1 MARRLDTKGQYNS
14 AEASEQDIISV
25 LTTVDATNYP
35 ATIAGQ
41 IDRIGDAHEIIQR
54 KALKMKLKVPAGQG
68 DSKSEKTTLL
78 TQNHLLMDT
87 AAAINTI
94 SINKGAIKVLEE
106 GESYTVPV
114 GYNVGEYTIS
124 AKTAAGYL
132 TETTLSTTGADLI
145 SGVTAYTIQGGKSTK
160 VTGKLADYRTGTDNQ
175 YKPATSYTNNANT
188 LAVKIPA
195 TGAYSSD
202 NYLKT
207 SIRYAPTVDTLSID
221 VKHAKQEGSND
232 VALID
237 DFIIPAGYYPTDKSV
252 PVRVTDNGENI
263 GEINVEK
270 EKIATGAGDV
280 IPSPGFDYLKLV
292 KIKAAGGFSILD
304 NGSRELSVGSYNT
317 TNEGYAVT
325 AANVVGKFSTAGW
338 ITTANNTDS
347 SVVVGKLPKATFG
360 FTNNI
365 VKSTG
370 AGYIPSGETLLTM
383 SPYTHGMSIAQAT
396 TAITESGDNTGNV
409 AANHYYVKFNVKT
422 PGYAT
427 VGDHYQDIGSKVSCS
442 GFNTSAT
449 TDSVTYVDKAV
460 NAKTTYLDITGN
472 YQPGS
477 QYIKATVQSA
487 SAPTLSITDKTDTV
501 TVGKI
506 SSGKFPISVSNLTGT
521 ISVNTPGW
529 FTGGTATDS
538 SVTVGTLPASVH
550 TCSDAIQLGSAIKPS
565 LTSDHCYVTCTT
577 STGYT
582 LGETKYIDIG
592 KAGIGMELNTADSK
606 DHYTVKAGTYY
617 ISDGTFFVKKVA
629 GRLRDLSGEENGGIT
644 HIDPTKTLPALE
656 NFTSDTTIVGKDNQ
670 FLSSV
675 TIEVSGIIDKLSQI

>member
-14 AEASEQDIISV
+14 AEATEQNITSV

-54 KALKMKLKVPAGQG
+54 KALQMQLKVPAGQG

-94 SINKGAIKVLEE
+94 SINNGAIKVLKE
-106 GESYTVPV
+106 GETYTVPV
-114 GYNVGEYTIS
+114 GYNVGEYKIS

-132 TETTLSTTGADLI
+132 TETTLTSSNDLI
-145 SGVTAYTIQGGKSTK
+145 SGLTAYTIQGGKSTK
-160 VTGKLADYRTGTDNQ
+160 ITGTLANYRGGDQ
-175 YKPATSYTNNANT
+175 AATSYKNSSSK
-188 LAVKIPA
+188 LAIKIPA
-195 TGAYSSD
+195 TGAYSSS
-202 NYLKT
+202 NYLTTTIPYKT
-207 SIRYAPTVDTLSID
+207 SAGELTIN
-221 VKHAKQEGSND
+221 VKHAGSD
-232 VALID
+232 DTALIEN
-237 DFIIPAGYYPTDKSV
+237 FVVPAGYYPTNTSV
-252 PVRVTDNGENI
+252 KVNVIDNNENI
-263 GEINVEK
+263 GEINVQDSI
-270 EKIATGAGDV
+270 IATGAGDV

-292 KIKAAGGFSILD
+292 KINAAGGFSILD

-317 TNEGYAVT
+317 TNKGYAVT

-383 SPYTHGMSIAQAT
+383 SPYTHGMSIAQTT
-396 TAITESGDNTGNV
+396 TAITNPGNNTVDV

-442 GFNTSAT
+442 DFQTSAT
-449 TDSVTYVDKAV
+449 GSVTYADKAV

-472 YQPGS
+472 YQPGA
-477 QYIKATVQSA
+477 QYIRATVQSA

-550 TCSDAIQLGSAIKPS
+550 TCGAIQLGGAG
-565 LTSDHCYVTCTT
+565 LTADHCYVTCTT

-582 LGETKYIDIG
+582 LGETKYIDLG
-592 KAGIGMELNTADSK
+592 KKGSAFTLDTAHPSQDI
-606 DHYTVKAGTYY
+606 VKGTYY
-617 ISDGTFFVKKVA
+617 MSLATISVSNVA
-629 GRLRDLSGEENGGIT
+629 GLLGDLSGEGHSNIA
-644 HIDPTKTLPALE
+644 HIDPNKTLPALE

>member
-14 AEASEQDIISV
+14 AEATEQNITSV

-68 DSKSEKTTLL
+68 DSKPEATTLL
-78 TQNHLLMDT
+78 TQDHLLMDT

-94 SINKGAIKVLEE
+94 SINNGATKVLKE
-106 GESYTVPV
+106 GETYTVPV
-114 GYNVGEYTIS
+114 GYNVGEYKIS

-132 TETTLSTTGADLI
+132 TETTLTSSNDLI
-145 SGVTAYTIQGGKSTK
+145 NGLTAYTIRGGKSTK
-160 VTGKLADYRTGTDNQ
+160 VTGKLADFRAGNQ
-175 YKPATSYTNNANT
+175 AATSYQNSSSK
-188 LAVKIPA
+188 LAIKIPA
-195 TGAYSSD
+195 TGAYSSS
-202 NYLKT
+202 NYLTTTIPYKT
-207 SIRYAPTVDTLSID
+207 SAGELTIN
-221 VKHAKQEGSND
+221 VKHTGSD
-232 VALID
+232 DDTALIEN
-237 DFIIPAGYYPTDKSV
+237 FVVPAGYYPIDTSV
-252 PVRVTDNGENI
+252 KVNVIDNNENI
-263 GEINVEK
+263 GEINVQESI
-270 EKIATGAGDV
+270 IATGAGHV
-280 IPSPGFDYLKLV
+280 TPGDGFNYLKEV
-292 KIKAAGGFSILD
+292 IINPAGGFSILD
-304 NGSRELSVGSYNT
+304 NESRELSVGSYNT
-317 TNEGYAVT
+317 TNKGYAVT

-383 SPYTHGMSIAQAT
+383 SPYTHGMSIAQTT
-396 TAITESGDNTGNV
+396 TAITNPENNTVDV

-442 GFNTSAT
+442 GFQTSAT
-449 TDSVTYVDKAV
+449 GNVPYADKAV

-472 YQPGS
+472 YQPGA
-477 QYIKATVQSA
+477 QYIKAIVQSA

-501 TVGKI
+501 TVGAKT
-506 SSGKFPISVSNLTGT
+506 SGKFPISVSNLTGT

-550 TCSDAIQLGSAIKPS
+550 TCGAIQLGSAINTN
-565 LTSDHCYVTCTT
+565 LTANHCYVTCTT

-582 LGETKYIDIG
+582 LGETKYIDLGI
-592 KAGIGMELNTADSK
+592 AGTGATLTTSNSSK
-606 DHYTVKAGTYY
+606 SIAKGTYY
-617 ISDGTFFVKKVA
+617 QKEAVVSVSNVA
-629 GRLRDLSGEENGGIT
+629 GTLKDLSGEENKGIVG
-644 HIDPTKTLPALE
+644 IDPTKTLPVLE
-656 NFTSDTTIVGKDNQ
+656 NLTSDTTIVGKDNQ

>member
-14 AEASEQDIISV
+14 VEATEQNITSV

-68 DSKSEKTTLL
+68 DSKPEATTLL
-78 TQNHLLMDT
+78 TQDHLLMDT

-94 SINKGAIKVLEE
+94 SINNGAIKVLKE

-114 GYNVGEYTIS
+114 GYNVGEYKIS

-132 TETTLSTTGADLI
+132 TETTLTSSDDLI
-145 SGVTAYTIQGGKSTK
+145 SGLTAYTIRGGESTK
-160 VTGKLADYRTGTDNQ
+160 ITGTLANYRGGDQ
-175 YKPATSYTNNANT
+175 AATSYKNSSSK
-188 LAVKIPA
+188 LAIKIPA
-195 TGAYSSD
+195 TGAYSSS
-202 NYLKT
+202 NYLTTTIPYKT
-207 SIRYAPTVDTLSID
+207 SAGELTIN
-221 VKHAKQEGSND
+221 VKHTGSD
-232 VALID
+232 DTALIEN
-237 DFIIPAGYYPTDKSV
+237 FVVPAGYYPTDTSV
-252 PVRVTDNGENI
+252 KVNVIDNNENI
-263 GEINVEK
+263 GEINVQESI
-270 EKIATGAGDV
+270 IATGAGHV
-280 IPSPGFDYLKLV
+280 TPGDGFNYLKEV
-292 KIKAAGGFSILD
+292 IINPAGGFSILD

-317 TNEGYAVT
+317 TNKGYAVT

-383 SPYTHGMSIAQAT
+383 SPYTHEMSLAQTT
-396 TAITESGDNTGNV
+396 TAITHSGDNTGDV

-427 VGDHYQDIGSKVSCS
+427 TGDHYQDIGSKVSCS
-442 GFNTSAT
+442 DFQTSAT
-449 TDSVTYVDKAV
+449 GSVTYADKAV

-472 YQPGS
+472 YQPGA

-501 TVGKI
+501 TVGDKT
-506 SSGKFPISVSNLTGT
+506 SGKFPISVSNLTGT

-550 TCSDAIQLGSAIKPS
+550 TCGAIQLGNDIGAG
-565 LTSDHCYVTCTT
+565 LTTDHCYVTCTT

-582 LGETKYIDIG
+582 LGETKYIDLG
-592 KAGIGMELNTADSK
+592 KKGSGFTLDAAWPSQDIAK
-606 DHYTVKAGTYY
+606 GTYY
-617 ISDGTFFVKKVA
+617 MSIATISVANVGGFYETFLERNIVI
-629 GRLRDLSGEENGGIT
+629 LLIQ
-644 HIDPTKTLPALE
+644 ILTKLYLLQKISLLILQQQE
-656 NFTSDTTIVGKDNQ
+656 KTIN
-670 FLSSV
+670 S
-675 TIEVSGIIDKLSQI
+675 

>member
-14 AEASEQDIISV
+14 AEATEQNITSV

-35 ATIAGQ
+35 ATISGQ

-54 KALKMKLKVPAGQG
+54 KALKMNLKVPAGQG
-68 DSKSEKTTLL
+68 DSKPEKTTLL

-94 SINKGAIKVLEE
+94 SINNGAIKVLKE
-106 GESYTVPV
+106 GETYTVPV
-114 GYNVGEYTIS
+114 GYNVGEYKIS

-132 TETTLSTTGADLI
+132 TETTLTSSNDLI
-145 SGVTAYTIQGGKSTK
+145 SGLTAYTIRGGKSTK
-160 VTGKLADYRTGTDNQ
+160 ITGSLADYRTGTDNQ

-252 PVRVTDNGENI
+252 PVRVTDDGKNI

-292 KIKAAGGFSILD
+292 KIGAAGGFSILD

-317 TNEGYAVT
+317 ANNSYIVT
-325 AANVVGKFSTAGW
+325 ANDVVGKFSTAGW

-347 SVVVGKLPKATFG
+347 SVVVGKLPKAFIS
-360 FTNNI
+360 FTKNKVI
-365 VKSTG
+365 ALE
-370 AGYIPSGETLLTM
+370 AGYIPQGETLTM
-383 SPYTHGMSIAQAT
+383 VPYTYDMFLEKAT
-396 TAITESGDNTGNV
+396 TAITPPEDYTGNV
-409 AANHYYVKFNVKT
+409 AANHYYVRFNVDT
-422 PGYAT
+422 AGYAT
-427 VGDHYQDIGSKVSCS
+427 SGDHYYDIGSQVSCS
-442 GFNTSAT
+442 DFKTSAT
-449 TDSVTYVDKAV
+449 GSVTYADKAV

-472 YQPGS
+472 YQPGA
-477 QYIKATVQSA
+477 QYIKATVRNA

-501 TVGKI
+501 TVGAKT
-506 SSGKFPISVSNLTGT
+506 SGKFPISISNLTGT

-538 SVTVGTLPASVH
+538 SVTVGTLPESVH
-550 TCSDAIQLGSAIKPS
+550 TCGAIQLGSAINNPD
-565 LTSDHCYVTCTT
+565 LTATHCYVTCTT

-582 LGETKYIDIG
+582 LGETKYIDLGI
-592 KAGIGMELNTADSK
+592 AGTGDTLTTNNFIKTIYG
-606 DHYTVKAGTYY
+606 GTYY
-617 ISDGTFFVKKVA
+617 QREVDISVAKVA
-629 GRLRDLSGEENGGIT
+629 GTLRDLSGETNVGIT
-644 HIDPTKTLPALE
+644 TTTTLE
-656 NFTSDTTIVGKDNQ
+656 NLTSDTTIVGTDHQ

-675 TIEVSGIIDKLSQI
+675 TIEVSGIIDKLSKI

>member
-14 AEASEQDIISV
+14 AEATEQNITSV

-68 DSKSEKTTLL
+68 DSKPETTTLL
-78 TQNHLLMDT
+78 TQDHLLMDT

-94 SINKGAIKVLEE
+94 SINNGAIKVLKE
-106 GESYTVPV
+106 GETYTVPV
-114 GYNVGEYTIS
+114 GYNVGEYKIS

-132 TETTLSTTGADLI
+132 TETTLTSSNDLI
-145 SGVTAYTIQGGKSTK
+145 SGLTAYTIRGGKSTK
-160 VTGKLADYRTGTDNQ
+160 ITGSLADYRTGTDNQ

-221 VKHAKQEGSND
+221 VKHAEQNGGND

-252 PVRVTDNGENI
+252 PVRVTDDGKSI
-263 GEINVEK
+263 GEINVER

-292 KIKAAGGFSILD
+292 KINAAGGFSILD

-317 TNEGYAVT
+317 TNKGYAVT

-383 SPYTHGMSIAQAT
+383 SPYTHSMSLAKTT
-396 TAITESGDNTGNV
+396 TAITHSGDNTGDV
-409 AANHYYVKFNVKT
+409 AAAHYYVKFNVDT
-422 PGYAT
+422 AGYAVT
-427 VGDHYQDIGSKVSCS
+427 GAHY
-442 GFNTSAT
+442 
-449 TDSVTYVDKAV
+449 
-460 NAKTTYLDITGN
+460 
-472 YQPGS
+472 
-477 QYIKATVQSA
+477 
-487 SAPTLSITDKTDTV
+487 
-501 TVGKI
+501 
-506 SSGKFPISVSNLTGT
+506 
-521 ISVNTPGW
+521 
-529 FTGGTATDS
+529 
-538 SVTVGTLPASVH
+538 
-550 TCSDAIQLGSAIKPS
+550 
-565 LTSDHCYVTCTT
+565 
-577 STGYT
+577 
-582 LGETKYIDIG
+582 
-592 KAGIGMELNTADSK
+592 
-606 DHYTVKAGTYY
+606 
-617 ISDGTFFVKKVA
+617 
-629 GRLRDLSGEENGGIT
+629 
-644 HIDPTKTLPALE
+644 
-656 NFTSDTTIVGKDNQ
+656 
-670 FLSSV
+670 
-675 TIEVSGIIDKLSQI
+675 

>member
-1 MARRLDTKGQYNS
+1 MARRLDTKGKYNS
-14 AEASEQDIISV
+14 AEATEQNITSV

-54 KALKMKLKVPAGQG
+54 KALKMNLKVPAGQG
-68 DSKSEKTTLL
+68 DSKPEATTLL
-78 TQNHLLMDT
+78 TQDHLLMDT

-94 SINKGAIKVLEE
+94 SINNGAIKVLKE
-106 GESYTVPV
+106 GESYIVPV
-114 GYNVGEYTIS
+114 GYNVGEYKIS

-132 TETTLSTTGADLI
+132 TETTLTSSNDLI
-145 SGVTAYTIQGGKSTK
+145 SGLTAYTIQGGKSIK
-160 VTGKLADYRTGTDNQ
+160 ITGTLANYRDGDQ
-175 YKPATSYTNNANT
+175 AATSYKNSSSK
-188 LAVKIPA
+188 LAIKIPA
-195 TGAYSSD
+195 TGAYNSA
-202 NYLKT
+202 NYLTTTIPYKT
-207 SIRYAPTVDTLSID
+207 SAGELTIN
-221 VKHAKQEGSND
+221 VKHTGSD
-232 VALID
+232 DTALIEN
-237 DFIIPAGYYPTDKSV
+237 FVVPAGYYPTDTSV
-252 PVRVTDNGENI
+252 KVNVIDNNENI
-263 GEINVEK
+263 GEINVQESI
-270 EKIATGAGDV
+270 IATGAGHV
-280 IPSPGFDYLKLV
+280 TPGDGFNYLKEV
-292 KIKAAGGFSILD
+292 IINPAGGFSILD

-317 TNEGYAVT
+317 TNKGYAVT

-383 SPYTHGMSIAQAT
+383 SPYTHSMSLAKTT
-396 TAITESGDNTGNV
+396 TAITHSGDNTGDV
-409 AANHYYVKFNVKT
+409 AAAHYYVKFNVDT
-422 PGYAT
+422 AGYAVT
-427 VGDHYQDIGSKVSCS
+427 GAHYQDIGSQVSCS
-442 GFNTSAT
+442 DFKTSAT
-449 TDSVTYVDKAV
+449 GSVTYADKAV

-472 YQPGS
+472 YQPGA
-477 QYIKATVQSA
+477 QYIKATVRSA

-501 TVGKI
+501 TVGAKT
-506 SSGKFPISVSNLTGT
+506 SGKFPISVSNLTGT

-550 TCSDAIQLGSAIKPS
+550 TCGAIQLGSDINTN
-565 LTSDHCYVTCTT
+565 LTANHCYVTCTT

-582 LGETKYIDIG
+582 LGETKYIDL
-592 KAGIGMELNTADSK
+592 GIKGSGFTLDTASPSQDIAK
-606 DHYTVKAGTYY
+606 GTYY
-617 ISDGTFFVKKVA
+617 MSAATISVA
-629 GRLRDLSGEENGGIT
+629 NVNGLLRDLSGEKHSNIA
-644 HIDPTKTLPALE
+644 HIDPNKTLPALE

-675 TIEVSGIIDKLSQI
+675 TIEVSGIIDKLSKI

>member
-14 AEASEQDIISV
+14 AEADEQNITSI

-54 KALKMKLKVPAGQG
+54 KALKMKLKIPAGQG
-68 DSKSEKTTLL
+68 DKKPETTTLL
-78 TQNHLLMDT
+78 TQDHLLMDT

-94 SINKGAIKVLEE
+94 SINNGATKVLAE
-106 GESYTVPV
+106 GETYTVHE

-132 TETTLSTTGADLI
+132 TETTLATSGVDLI

-252 PVRVTDNGENI
+252 PVRVTDDGKSI

-270 EKIATGAGDV
+270 KKIATGAGDV
-280 IPSPGFDYLKLV
+280 TPSPGFDYLKLV
-292 KIKAAGGFSILD
+292 KINAAGGFSILD

-317 TNEGYAVT
+317 TNNGYAVT

-383 SPYTHGMSIAQAT
+383 SPYTHSMSLAQTT
-396 TAITESGDNTGNV
+396 TAITHSGDNTVDV
-409 AANHYYVKFNVKT
+409 AANHYYVKFSVDT
-422 PGYAT
+422 AGYAT
-427 VGDHYQDIGSKVSCS
+427 VGNHYQDIGSKVSCS
-442 GFNTSAT
+442 DFNTSAT
-449 TDSVTYVDKAV
+449 EHVTYADKAV

-472 YQPGS
+472 YQPGA

-506 SSGKFPISVSNLTGT
+506 NSGKFPISVSNLTGT

-550 TCSDAIQLGSAIKPS
+550 TCGAIKLGKDIGAG
-565 LTSDHCYVTCTT
+565 LTTDHCYVTCTT

-582 LGETKYIDIG
+582 LGETKYIDL
-592 KAGIGMELNTADSK
+592 GIKGSGFTLDTASPSQDI
-606 DHYTVKAGTYY
+606 VEGTYY
-617 ISDGTFFVKKVA
+617 MSLATISVSNVG
-629 GRLRDLSGEENGGIT
+629 GRLRDLSGEVHSNIVNA
-644 HIDPTKTLPALE
+644 DPNKTLPALE

-675 TIEVSGIIDKLSQI
+675 TIEVSGIIDKLSKI

>member
-14 AEASEQDIISV
+14 AEASEQNIISV

-68 DSKSEKTTLL
+68 DRRSETTTLL
-78 TQNHLLMDT
+78 TQDHLLMDT

-94 SINKGAIKVLEE
+94 SINNGAIKVLKE
-106 GESYTVPV
+106 GETYTVPV
-114 GYNVGEYTIS
+114 GYNVGEYKIS

-132 TETTLSTTGADLI
+132 TETTLATSGVDLI

-160 VTGKLADYRTGTDNQ
+160 VTGQLADYRTGTDNQ

-221 VKHAKQEGSND
+221 VKHAEQKGSND

-252 PVRVTDNGENI
+252 PVRVTDDGKHI
-263 GEINVEK
+263 GEINVQREL
-270 EKIATGAGDV
+270 IATGAGDV

-292 KIKAAGGFSILD
+292 KIGAAGGFSILD

-317 TNEGYAVT
+317 TNNGYAVT

-383 SPYTHGMSIAQAT
+383 SPYTHGMSIAQTT
-396 TAITESGDNTGNV
+396 TAITNPGNNTVDV
-409 AANHYYVKFNVKT
+409 AANHYYVKFSVDT
-422 PGYAT
+422 AGYAT
-427 VGDHYQDIGSKVSCS
+427 VGNHYQDIGSKVSCS
-442 GFNTSAT
+442 DFQTSAT
-449 TDSVTYVDKAV
+449 GSVTYADKAV

-472 YQPGS
+472 YQPGA
-477 QYIKATVQSA
+477 QYIRATVQSA
-487 SAPTLSITDKTDTV
+487 SAPILSITDKTDTV

-506 SSGKFPISVSNLTGT
+506 NSGKFPISVSNLTGT

-550 TCSDAIQLGSAIKPS
+550 TCSTVQLGKDIGAG
-565 LTSDHCYVTCTT
+565 LTTDHCYVTCTT

-582 LGETKYIDIG
+582 LGETKYIDL
-592 KAGIGMELNTADSK
+592 GIKGSGFTLDTASPSQDI
-606 DHYTVKAGTYY
+606 VKGTYY
-617 ISDGTFFVKKVA
+617 MSLATISVA
-629 GRLRDLSGEENGGIT
+629 NVGGLLRDLSGEVNGDIA
-644 HIDPTKTLPALE
+644 HVDPNKTLPALE

>member
-1 MARRLDTKGQYNS
+1 MARRLDHKGQYNS
-14 AEASEQDIISV
+14 AEATEQNITSV

-54 KALKMKLKVPAGQG
+54 KALQMQLKVPAGQG
-68 DSKSEKTTLL
+68 DSKPETTTAL
-78 TQNHLLMDT
+78 TQDHLLMDT

-94 SINKGAIKVLEE
+94 SINNGATKVLEE
-106 GESYTVPV
+106 GGSYTVPV
-114 GYNVGEYTIS
+114 GYNVREYKIS

-132 TETTLSTTGADLI
+132 TETTLTSSDDLI
-145 SGVTAYTIQGGKSTK
+145 SGLTAYTIRGGKSTK
-160 VTGKLADYRTGTDNQ
+160 ITGQLADYRTGTDNQ

-221 VKHAKQEGSND
+221 VKHAEQKGSND

-252 PVRVTDNGENI
+252 PVRVTDDGKHI
-263 GEINVEK
+263 GEINVQRE
-270 EKIATGAGDV
+270 IDATGAGHI
-280 IPSPGFDYLKLV
+280 IPSPGFDYLKQV
-292 KIKAAGGFSILD
+292 NIAEAGGFSILD

-317 TNEGYAVT
+317 TNKGYAVT

-370 AGYIPSGETLLTM
+370 AGYIPSGEILLTM
-383 SPYTHGMSIAQAT
+383 SPYTHSMSLAKTT
-396 TAITESGDNTGNV
+396 TAITHSGDNTVDV
-409 AANHYYVKFNVKT
+409 AANHYYVKFNVDT
-422 PGYAT
+422 AGYAVT
-427 VGDHYQDIGSKVSCS
+427 GAHYQDIGSQVSCS
-442 GFNTSAT
+442 AFNISAT
-449 TDSVTYVDKAV
+449 EKVTYVDKAV

-472 YQPGS
+472 YQPGA

-501 TVGKI
+501 TVGDKT
-506 SSGKFPISVSNLTGT
+506 SGKFPISVSNLTGT

-538 SVTVGTLPASVH
+538 NVTVGTLPASVH
-550 TCSDAIQLGSAIKPS
+550 TCGAIQLGRDIGAG
-565 LTSDHCYVTCTT
+565 LTTDHCYVTCTT

-582 LGETKYIDIG
+582 LGETKYIDLG
-592 KAGIGMELNTADSK
+592 KKGSGFTLDTAHPSQDIAKGI
-606 DHYTVKAGTYY
+606 YY
-617 ISDGTFFVKKVA
+617 MSEATISVSNVNGL
-629 GRLRDLSGEENGGIT
+629 LRDLSGEENGDIA
-644 HIDPTKTLPALE
+644 HVDPTKTLPALE
-656 NFTSDTTIVGKDNQ
+656 NFTSDTTIVGTNNQ

>member
-1 MARRLDTKGQYNS
+1 MARRLDTKGKYNS
-14 AEASEQDIISV
+14 AEATEQNITSV

-54 KALKMKLKVPAGQG
+54 KALKMNLKVPAGQG
-68 DSKSEKTTLL
+68 DSKPEATTLL
-78 TQNHLLMDT
+78 TQDHLLMDT

-94 SINKGAIKVLEE
+94 SINNGAIKVLKE
-106 GESYTVPV
+106 GETYTVPV
-114 GYNVGEYTIS
+114 GYNVGEYKIS

-132 TETTLSTTGADLI
+132 TETTLTSSNDLI
-145 SGVTAYTIQGGKSTK
+145 SGLTAYTIQGGKSIK
-160 VTGKLADYRTGTDNQ
+160 ITGTLANYRDGDQ
-175 YKPATSYTNNANT
+175 AATSYKNSSSK
-188 LAVKIPA
+188 LAIKIPA
-195 TGAYSSD
+195 TGAYNSA
-202 NYLKT
+202 NYLTTTIPYKT
-207 SIRYAPTVDTLSID
+207 SAGELTIN
-221 VKHAKQEGSND
+221 VKHTGSD
-232 VALID
+232 DTALIEN
-237 DFIIPAGYYPTDKSV
+237 FVVPAGYYPTDTSV
-252 PVRVTDNGENI
+252 KVNVIDNNENI
-263 GEINVEK
+263 GEINVQESI
-270 EKIATGAGDV
+270 IATGAGHV
-280 IPSPGFDYLKLV
+280 TPGDGFNYLKEV
-292 KIKAAGGFSILD
+292 IINPAGGFSILD

-317 TNEGYAVT
+317 TNKGYAVT

-383 SPYTHGMSIAQAT
+383 SPYTHGMSLAQTT

-427 VGDHYQDIGSKVSCS
+427 TGDHYQDIGSKVSCS
-442 GFNTSAT
+442 DFNTSAT
-449 TDSVTYVDKAV
+449 TDRVTYVDKAV

-472 YQPGS
+472 YQPGA
-477 QYIKATVQSA
+477 QYIKAIVQSA
-487 SAPTLSITDKTDTV
+487 SAPTLSITNKTDTV

-538 SVTVGTLPASVH
+538 SVTGITVGTLPASVH
-550 TCSDAIQLGSAIKPS
+550 TCGAIQLGKDIGAG
-565 LTSDHCYVTCTT
+565 LTTDHCYVTCTT

-582 LGETKYIDIG
+582 LGETKYIDLG
-592 KAGIGMELNTADSK
+592 KKGSGFTLDTASPSQDI
-606 DHYTVKAGTYY
+606 VKGTYY
-617 ISDGTFFVKKVA
+617 MSLATISVSNVG
-629 GRLRDLSGEENGGIT
+629 GLLRDLSGEEHSNIA
-644 HIDPTKTLPALE
+644 HIDPNKTLPALE

-675 TIEVSGIIDKLSQI
+675 TIEVSGIIGKLSKI

>member
-14 AEASEQDIISV
+14 AEATEQNITSV

-54 KALKMKLKVPAGQG
+54 KALKMNLKVPAGQG
-68 DSKSEKTTLL
+68 DSKPEATTAL

-94 SINKGAIKVLEE
+94 SINNGATKVLKE
-106 GESYTVPV
+106 GETYTVPV
-114 GYNVGEYTIS
+114 GYNVGEYKIS

-132 TETTLSTTGADLI
+132 TETTLATSGADLI

-160 VTGKLADYRTGTDNQ
+160 VTGKLADFRAGNQ
-175 YKPATSYTNNANT
+175 AATSYQNNSSK
-188 LAVKIPA
+188 LAIKIPA
-195 TGAYSSD
+195 TGAYNSA
-202 NYLKT
+202 NYLTTTIPYKT
-207 SIRYAPTVDTLSID
+207 SAGELTIN
-221 VKHAKQEGSND
+221 VKHTGSED
-232 VALID
+232 TTLIEN
-237 DFIIPAGYYPTDKSV
+237 FVVPAGYYPTDTSV
-252 PVRVTDNGENI
+252 KVNVIDNNENI
-263 GEINVEK
+263 GEINVQESI
-270 EKIATGAGDV
+270 IATGAGHV
-280 IPSPGFDYLKLV
+280 TPGDGFNYLKEV
-292 KIKAAGGFSILD
+292 IINPAGGFSILD

-317 TNEGYAVT
+317 TNKGYAVT

-383 SPYTHGMSIAQAT
+383 SPYTHGMSIAQTT
-396 TAITESGDNTGNV
+396 TAITNPGNNTVDV

-427 VGDHYQDIGSKVSCS
+427 VEDHYQDIGSKVSCS
-442 GFNTSAT
+442 NFNTSAT
-449 TDSVTYVDKAV
+449 GSVTYVDKAV

-472 YQPGS
+472 YQPGA

-501 TVGKI
+501 TVGDKT
-506 SSGKFPISVSNLTGT
+506 SGKFPISVSNLTGT

-538 SVTVGTLPASVH
+538 SVTVGTLPESVH
-550 TCSDAIQLGSAIKPS
+550 TCGAIQSGKDTGAG
-565 LTSDHCYVTCTT
+565 LTTDHCYVTCTT

-582 LGETKYIDIG
+582 LGETKYIDLG
-592 KAGIGMELNTADSK
+592 KKGSAFTLDTAHPSQDIEK
-606 DHYTVKAGTYY
+606 GTYY
-617 ISDGTFFVKKVA
+617 MSAATISVSNVA
-629 GRLRDLSGEENGGIT
+629 GTLRDLSGEGNKGIVN
-644 HIDPTKTLPALE
+644 IDPNKTLPTLE
-656 NFTSDTTIVGKDNQ
+656 NLTSDTTIVGKDDQ

>member
-68 DSKSEKTTLL
+68 NSRSETTTLL
-78 TQNHLLMDT
+78 TQDHLLMDT

-94 SINKGAIKVLEE
+94 SINNGAIKVLAE
-106 GESYTVPV
+106 GETYTVPV
-114 GYNVGEYTIS
+114 GYNVGEYKIS

-132 TETTLSTTGADLI
+132 TETTLTSSNDLI
-145 SGVTAYTIQGGKSTK
+145 SGLTAYTIRGGKSTK
-160 VTGKLADYRTGTDNQ
+160 ITGQLADYRTGTDNQ

-221 VKHAKQEGSND
+221 VKHAEQNGGND

-252 PVRVTDNGENI
+252 PVRVTDDGKSI
-263 GEINVEK
+263 GEINVER

-280 IPSPGFDYLKLV
+280 TPSPGFDYLKLV
-292 KIKAAGGFSILD
+292 KIGAAGGFSILD

-317 TNEGYAVT
+317 TNNGYAVT

-409 AANHYYVKFNVKT
+409 AASHYYVKFNVKT

-442 GFNTSAT
+442 DFNTSAT
-449 TDSVTYVDKAV
+449 TASASYADKAV

-472 YQPGS
+472 YQPGA
-477 QYIKATVQSA
+477 QYIRATVQSA

-538 SVTVGTLPASVH
+538 SVIVGTLPASVH
-550 TCSDAIQLGSAIKPS
+550 TCGAIQLGGAG
-565 LTSDHCYVTCTT
+565 LTADHCYVTCTT

-582 LGETKYIDIG
+582 LGETKYIDL
-592 KAGIGMELNTADSK
+592 GIKGSGFTLDTASPSQDI
-606 DHYTVKAGTYY
+606 VKGTYY
-617 ISDGTFFVKKVA
+617 MSLATISVA
-629 GRLRDLSGEENGGIT
+629 NVNGLLRDLSGEKHSNIA
-644 HIDPTKTLPALE
+644 HIDPNKTLPALE

-675 TIEVSGIIDKLSQI
+675 TIEVSGIIDKLSKI

>member
-68 DSKSEKTTLL
+68 DRKSETTTLL
-78 TQNHLLMDT
+78 TQDHLLMDT

-94 SINKGAIKVLEE
+94 SINNGGTITLDAGK
-106 GESYTVPV
+106 SYTVPV
-114 GYNVGEYTIS
+114 GYNVGEYKIS
-124 AKTAAGYL
+124 AKTVADNL
-132 TETTLSTTGADLI
+132 TVTTLTSSDDLI
-145 SGVTAYTIQGGKSTK
+145 SGLTAYTIQGGKATK
-160 VTGKLADYRTGTDNQ
+160 ITGKLANYRGSDQ
-175 YKPATSYTNNANT
+175 AATSYKNSSSK
-188 LAVKIPA
+188 LAIKIPA
-195 TGAYSSD
+195 TGAYSSS
-202 NYLKT
+202 NYLTTTIPYLT
-207 SIRYAPTVDTLSID
+207 SAGNLTIN
-221 VKHAKQEGSND
+221 VKRTGSANT
-232 VALID
+232 ALIE
-237 DFIIPAGYYPTDKSV
+237 DFVVPAGYYPTDTSV
-252 PVRVTDNGENI
+252 KVTVMDDKVNI
-263 GEINVEK
+263 GEINVQATK
-270 EKIATGAGDV
+270 AATGAGTV
-280 IPSPGFDYLKLV
+280 TPSDGFDYLKQV
-292 KIKAAGGFSILD
+292 TVGAASGFSILD

-317 TNEGYAVT
+317 TNNGYAVT

-383 SPYTHGMSIAQAT
+383 SPYTHGMSIAQTT
-396 TAITESGDNTGNV
+396 TAITNPGDNTVDV

-442 GFNTSAT
+442 DFNTSAT
-449 TDSVTYVDKAV
+449 TDRVTYVDKAV

-472 YQPGS
+472 YQPGA
-477 QYIKATVQSA
+477 QYIKATVKSA
-487 SAPTLSITDKTDTV
+487 SAPILSITDKTDTV
-501 TVGKI
+501 TVGAKN

-550 TCSDAIQLGSAIKPS
+550 TCGAIQLGKDIGAG
-565 LTSDHCYVTCTT
+565 LTTDHCYVTCTT

-582 LGETKYIDIG
+582 LGETKYIDL
-592 KAGIGMELNTADSK
+592 GIKGSGFTLDTASPSQDI
-606 DHYTVKAGTYY
+606 VKGTYY
-617 ISDGTFFVKKVA
+617 MSLTTISVA
-629 GRLRDLSGEENGGIT
+629 NVNGLLRDLSGEKHSNIA
-644 HIDPTKTLPALE
+644 HIDPNKTLPALE